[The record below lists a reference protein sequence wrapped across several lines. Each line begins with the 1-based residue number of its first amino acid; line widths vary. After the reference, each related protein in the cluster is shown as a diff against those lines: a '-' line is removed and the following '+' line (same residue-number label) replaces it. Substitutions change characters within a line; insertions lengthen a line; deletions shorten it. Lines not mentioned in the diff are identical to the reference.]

1 MPYLFVSASEIMNWD
16 TNKSMRKYSVL
27 LGSQSGT
34 KAVWIPAVWRGL
46 DMTTH
51 RFTFS
56 TKQFWCFVSP
66 HGKIASAF
74 VSTAAAS
81 VSTPE
86 SAASVP
92 TSIAAYPTNVHGIQ
106 TQMLGVL
113 YIGRQVWRSPGSLR
127 DSGAQCVGWWLFCAS
142 YEFWAYNCHVLPYLW
157 QVGIFKL

>member
-16 TNKSMRKYSVL
+16 TNKSMRRILSA
-27 LGSQSGT
+27 SG
-34 KAVWIPAVWRGL
+34 KPEWYESSLNSSCLRGL

-56 TKQFWCFVSP
+56 TKQFWCFVSLY
-66 HGKIASAF
+66 GKTASAF

-92 TSIAAYPTNVHGIQ
+92 MSIAAYPTNVHGIQ

-127 DSGAQCVGWWLFCAS
+127 DTGAQCVGWWLFCAS

-157 QVGIFKL
+157 QVGFFKL